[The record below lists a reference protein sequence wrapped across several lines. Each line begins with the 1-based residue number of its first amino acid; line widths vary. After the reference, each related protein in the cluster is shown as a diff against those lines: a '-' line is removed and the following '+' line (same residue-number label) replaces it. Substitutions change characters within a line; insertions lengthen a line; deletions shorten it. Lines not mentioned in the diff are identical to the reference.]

1 MTKNNQT
8 TNISSMTED
17 ARLIARLLLPDRR
30 AAQEFYDRF
39 APRLFRFIR
48 RKIASEQ
55 DVEEIAQDTL
65 FAFLEGIRDFTGR
78 SSLNTYLCSIA
89 ANKIVDFYRKKR
101 LARIVFSQL
110 PEGLEPLISELA
122 DPQKILDNSLLR
134 QKIISVLSRLSPRY
148 RKIIHLK
155 YIEGRSVVEIARI
168 LSLSFKSAESILF
181 RARKAFVKIY
191 VTGDTSI

>member
-1 MTKNNQT
+1 MRQNKNT
-8 TNISSMTED
+8 TNINVMIED
-17 ARLIARLLLPDRR
+17 QHLIQRLLLRDRQ
-30 AAQEFYDRF
+30 AAREFYERF

-48 RKIASEQ
+48 RKVGSDQ

-89 ANKIVDFYRKKR
+89 GNKIVDFYRKKK
-101 LARIVFSQL
+101 LVRIVFSQL
-110 PEGLEPLISELA
+110 PEGLEPLISDLA

-134 QKIISVLSRLSPRY
+134 QKIVSVLSQLSPRY

-155 YIEGRSVVEIARI
+155 YIEGRSVIEIAHL

-181 RARKAFVKIY
+181 RGRRSFVKLY
-191 VTGDTSI
+191 TSG

>member
-1 MTKNNQT
+1 MRQNKNT
-8 TNISSMTED
+8 TNINVMIED
-17 ARLIARLLLPDRR
+17 QHLIQRLLLRDRQ
-30 AAQEFYDRF
+30 AAREFYERF

-48 RKIASEQ
+48 RKVGSDQ

-89 ANKIVDFYRKKR
+89 GNKIVDFYRKKK
-101 LARIVFSQL
+101 LVRIVFSQL
-110 PEGLEPLISELA
+110 PEGLEPLISDLA

-134 QKIISVLSRLSPRY
+134 QKIVSVLSQLSPRY

-155 YIEGRSVVEIARI
+155 YIEGRSVIEIAHL

-181 RARKAFVKIY
+181 RARRSFVKLY
-191 VTGDTSI
+191 TSG

>member
-8 TNISSMTED
+8 TNITSMTED
-17 ARLIARLLLPDRR
+17 ARLIARLLLRDRR
-30 AAQEFYDRF
+30 AVQEFYERF

-89 ANKIVDFYRKKR
+89 GNKIVDFYRKKR

-110 PEGLEPLISELA
+110 PEGLEPFISELA

-134 QKIISVLSRLSPRY
+134 QKIVSVLSLLSPRY

-155 YIEGRSVVEIARI
+155 YIEGRSVVEIAQI

-191 VTGDTSI
+191 VTGDK